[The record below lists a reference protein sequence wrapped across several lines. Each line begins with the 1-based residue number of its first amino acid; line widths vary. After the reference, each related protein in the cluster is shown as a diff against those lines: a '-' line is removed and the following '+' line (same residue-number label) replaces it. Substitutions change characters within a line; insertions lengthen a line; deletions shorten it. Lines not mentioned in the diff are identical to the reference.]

1 MGMIKL
7 LGAYFLD
14 CSDGDSSDAWSKCIK
29 WYSLCLRSLL

>member
-14 CSDGDSSDAWSKCIK
+14 CGEGDYGDAWSKCNN
-29 WYSLCLRSLL
+29 L